1 MSDSTTKSTRRV
13 SSDPS
18 GERWLVVSSAAGLAT
33 MRLPPRPE
41 IVIGRAPDCDVVV
54 DDPSVSRRHASLDA
68 SGSVRDLG
76 SRNGTTVAGKRLA
89 RGESAPLGVGG
100 VAEIGSATIVLVAS
114 RPVRSGRTAAPL
126 EEAIAHDPTMRHLYG
141 LLELVGPSDLP
152 VLILGETGA
161 GKEVFAEA
169 IHRRS
174 RRAQATFLRI
184 NCAGLTGSLLESEL
198 FGYER
203 GAFTGAVA
211 ARPGLFEAAHGG
223 TMFLDEVGELPQDTQ
238 AKLLRVLD
246 SGEVYRLGSH
256 TPRRID
262 VRYVAATNRDLEEAV
277 DAGTFRQDLFFR
289 LNGFALTLPPLRRR
303 LADIVPLA
311 ELFLERCAARAGVPA
326 PRLHDEA
333 ARALVAHPFPGN
345 VRELKHMID
354 RAFVLARGG
363 AELTPEHLSISDVV
377 RPRSRALDIDRDAIA
392 AALRRTNGNQRRAAE
407 LLGIA
412 RRTLINRMEE
422 FGMDRPRKKSG
433 PPKA

>member
-1 MSDSTTKSTRRV
+1 MSDSTTQSLQRS
-13 SSDPS
+13 SSDAS
-18 GERWLVVSSAAGLAT
+18 RDRWLVVSSAAGLAT
-33 MRLPPRPE
+33 MRLPQRAE
-41 IVIGRAPDCDVVV
+41 LVIGRAAECDVVI
-54 DDPSVSRRHASLDA
+54 DDASVSRRHAILDA
-68 SGSVRDLG
+68 SGSLRDLK
-76 SRNGTTVAGKRLA
+76 SRNGTTVAGKRLQP
-89 RGESAPLGVGG
+89 GESVPLGVGG
-100 VAEIGSATIVLVAS
+100 IAEVGSATVVLVAA
-114 RPVRSGRTAAPL
+114 RPVRANHAAAPR
-126 EEAIAHDPTMRHLYG
+126 EEELAHDPTMRHLYG

-152 VLILGETGA
+152 VLILGETGV

-169 IHRRS
+169 VHRRS
-174 RRAQATFLRI
+174 RRAKATFLRI

-211 ARPGLFEAAHGG
+211 SKPGLFETAQGG

-262 VRYVAATNRDLEEAV
+262 VRYVAATNRNLEAAV

-303 LADIVPLA
+303 TGDIIPLA
-311 ELFLERCAARAGVPA
+311 ELFLRQCAARAGVPA
-326 PRLHDEA
+326 PRLDDDV
-333 ARALVAHPFPGN
+333 ARTLVAHPFPGN

-354 RAFVLARGG
+354 RAFVLAHGS
-363 AELTPEHLSISDVV
+363 ATLTLAHLSLPSLV
-377 RPRSRALDIDRDAIA
+377 RSRSRAFDLDRDTID
-392 AALRRTNGNQRRAAE
+392 AALRRANGNQSRAAE

-422 FGMDRPRKKSG
+422 FGMDRPRKKAG
-433 PPKA
+433 APKT